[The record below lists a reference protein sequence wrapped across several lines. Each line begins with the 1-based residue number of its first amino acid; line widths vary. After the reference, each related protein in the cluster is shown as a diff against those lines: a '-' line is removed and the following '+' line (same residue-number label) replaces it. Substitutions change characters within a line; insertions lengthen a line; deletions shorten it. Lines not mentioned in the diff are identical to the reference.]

1 MPAEVESKEES
12 AGKPGWSLS
21 LDFRPHRATRTGHSF
36 PNVRR
41 NGQGG
46 EGRIGTEM
54 MRTEEN
60 GEKEKDKKEA
70 RKEKQKEQ
78 YAFLLCD

>member
-1 MPAEVESKEES
+1 M
-12 AGKPGWSLS
+12 
-21 LDFRPHRATRTGHSF
+21 
-36 PNVRR
+36 RR